1 MSRRTE
7 EIPQNEQKQSE
18 PEQNEHGPAA
28 GRPDGPAKP
37 SSE

>member
-7 EIPQNEQKQSE
+7 QISQNEQKQAA

-37 SSE
+37 S